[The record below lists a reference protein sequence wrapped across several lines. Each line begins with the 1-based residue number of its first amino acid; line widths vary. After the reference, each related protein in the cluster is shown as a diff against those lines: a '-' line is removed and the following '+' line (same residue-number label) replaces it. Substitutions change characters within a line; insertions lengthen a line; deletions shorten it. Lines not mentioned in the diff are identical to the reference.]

1 MAFMPVYWYN
11 LVDNRIDSLVLL
23 VIKIRVVNSDV
34 TVAEI
39 CNSVSGGVLWHVT
52 VVLVPV
58 ANMGRRQSYGC

>member
-39 CNSVSGGVLWHVT
+39 CNSVSGGVL
-52 VVLVPV
+52 
-58 ANMGRRQSYGC
+58 